1 MFQKVRQQL
10 WLWLA
15 ASSHGRALVVSGKL
29 DDWATVRKIQEA
41 EDVWLRQGHYSAQLD
56 DLQLL
61 EEIANA
67 AADFRSQIIRGDVD
81 WVFEGRERHTK
92 GAALSR
98 LLCDLL
104 VERIRRNQ
112 SRAA

>member
-1 MFQKVRQQL
+1 MFRQIRQQL

-15 ASSHGRALVVSGKL
+15 AFSHRRALEVSGKL
-29 DDWATVRKIQEA
+29 EDWTTVRKIQES
-41 EDVWLRQGHYSAQLD
+41 EEVWLRDGHYSAQLD

-61 EEIANA
+61 EEIANVA
-67 AADFRSQIIRGDVD
+67 DDFRSQIIRGDVY

-104 VERIRRNQ
+104 VERIRRNR